1 MGEGSEV
8 GKLDHKG
15 LKDQAEDLG
24 TMESH
29 GRYVSR
35 GEARFMSYKDPLGI
49 GMGFPWGLSLDAKH
63 LGRGP

>member
-49 GMGFPWGLSLDAKH
+49 GMGFPG
-63 LGRGP
+63 G